1 MNRIIRVHEEAGQ
14 RELGGKGYALA
25 CAQRAGFPVPP
36 FLAIPP
42 AVCEAIR
49 TASGAIEFPEA
60 LRHELATS
68 LAELCPN
75 GEWTA
80 VRSSAVDEDGARCS
94 FAGQLQ
100 SFLFVT
106 ADEVAARIADVWRS
120 AYSEQVVAYRRQ
132 RGIFQAPRPPA
143 VLVQRM
149 VNAGAAGVAF
159 SADPVSGRRGT
170 CVVAAVRGVADR
182 LVSGERNADTWHVD
196 RAGRIVSRA
205 LAGPQACLDD
215 REVQEVV
222 RLARRCTHHF
232 GRPQDIEWA
241 IEGGRL
247 HLLQSRPITSLAARP
262 DPDGA
267 LAIWDSSNIGESYGG
282 VTTPLTFSYIR
293 HAYKHVYR
301 QLCHVGGVDPA
312 AIKTHDDVF
321 GRMLGLVAG
330 RVHYNLLG
338 WYRLLAFTPGF
349 SHNRR
354 FLDEMLGIRVET
366 SAEILSRVQPQ
377 GSRAGGLARIAWQC
391 ITLLRNY
398 ITVEHRNDSFR
409 NRLNAALAPV
419 QPGLEEMRADEL
431 AEYFRAL
438 QRSLLTK
445 WDAPLV
451 NDFFAMIF
459 HGLLRR
465 LVERWFEPG
474 DRGLPNDLLSGE
486 PGIISVEPA
495 RRIRLMAG
503 IAAGDPE
510 LVALLCHGRL
520 EDILRRAQAN
530 TAFHATYCDYLELF
544 GDRCLEELKLESTTL
559 FDDPLPLLRTLGR
572 LASSAQR
579 TVPGDLSNPRETAQ
593 RRVRGVLGRNPL
605 KFLVFDWV
613 LRNARARVRDRENLR
628 FERTRVFGR
637 VRRIFVEIGK
647 RMWEIELLESPRD
660 IFWLELDEIL
670 GFIEGTATCTNLKG
684 LAALRKA
691 EFERYHGGETPDRR
705 FETRGIVHH
714 GNSFRAATGTIVA
727 GSGDERSATGCCPGK
742 VRGPARVI
750 RSPEN
755 AEIHP
760 GEILIAERTDPGWVM
775 LFASAAGLVIEHGS
789 LLSHAAIVARELGIP
804 AVIGVTGACRWLAD
818 GDIVE
823 LDGATGTVRR
833 IEQPVCGV
841 EMRSAA

>member
-1 MNRIIRVHEEAGQ
+1 MNRIILMHDDAGPL
-14 RELGGKGYALA
+14 EFGGKGYALA
-25 CAQRAGFPVPP
+25 CAHRAGFPVPP

-42 AVCEAIR
+42 SVCEASR
-49 TASGAIEFPEA
+49 AASGAIEFPET
-60 LRHELATS
+60 LRRELAAS
-68 LAELCPN
+68 LKVLCPN
-75 GEWTA
+75 GEPTA
-80 VRSSAVDEDGARCS
+80 VRSSAVDEDGARYS
-94 FAGQLQ
+94 FAGQLE

-106 ADEVAARIADVWRS
+106 ADEVTARIADVWRS
-120 AYSEQVVAYRRQ
+120 AYSEQVAAYRKQ
-132 RGIFQAPRPPA
+132 RGMFRAPRPPV

-149 VNAGAAGVAF
+149 VDASAAGVAF

-182 LVSGERNADTWHVD
+182 LVSGERSGDTWHVD
-196 RAGRIVSRA
+196 RTGRIVSRA
-205 LAGPQACLDD
+205 LTGPRACLDD
-215 REVQEVV
+215 REVQEVA
-222 RLARRCTHHF
+222 RLARRCASHF

-241 IEGGRL
+241 IEGERL
-247 HLLQSRPITSLAARP
+247 YLLQSRPITSLTERP

-282 VTTPLTFSYIR
+282 VITPLTFSFIR
-293 HAYKHVYR
+293 HAYQHVYR
-301 QLCHVGGVDPA
+301 QLCHVGGVDPE
-312 AIKTHDDVF
+312 AIRDHDDVF
-321 GRMLGLVAG
+321 GRMLGLISG

-354 FLDEMLGIRVET
+354 FLDEMLGIKAKT
-366 SAEILSRVQPQ
+366 PAEVLQRPPPR
-377 GSRAGGLARIAWQC
+377 GSCAGGVARLAWQC
-391 ITLLRNY
+391 ITLVRNY
-398 ITVEHRNDSFR
+398 LTVEGR
-409 NRLNAALAPV
+409 NRRFRQRLDQALAPV

-431 AEYFRAL
+431 ADYFRAL
-438 QRSLLTK
+438 ERSLLAK

-465 LVERWFEPG
+465 VVERWFEAG

-520 EDILRRAQAN
+520 DDILRRTQAN
-530 TAFHATYCDYLELF
+530 TAFHAAYHDYLERF

-559 FDDPLPLLRTLGR
+559 FDDPLPLLRTVGR
-572 LASSAQR
+572 FASGAARSIS
-579 TVPGDLSNPRETAQ
+579 GEISSPREKAE
-593 RRVRGVLGRNPL
+593 RRVREVLARNPF
-605 KFLVFDWV
+605 KFLVFGWL
-613 LRNARARVRDRENLR
+613 LRNARWRVRDRENLR
-628 FERTRVFGR
+628 FERTRVFGQ

-647 RMWEIELLESPRD
+647 RLWAVDLLESPRD
-660 IFWLELDEIL
+660 IFWLVLDEIL
-670 GFIEGTATCTNLKG
+670 GFIDGTATCTNLKG

-691 EFERYHGGETPDRR
+691 EFERYRSGETPDRR
-705 FETRGIVHH
+705 FETRGIVYH
-714 GNSFRAATGTIVA
+714 GNSFMAANA
-727 GSGDERSATGCCPGK
+727 AAADESGDLRSATGCCPGK

-760 GEILIAERTDPGWVM
+760 GEILVAERTDPGWVM

-804 AVIGVTGACRWLAD
+804 AVIGVSGACRWLSD
-818 GDIVE
+818 GEIVE
-823 LDGATGTVRR
+823 LDGAAGTVRR
-833 IEQPVCGV
+833 LEQQARGA

>member
-1 MNRIIRVHEEAGQ
+1 MKRIIHMHDAAGP
-14 RELGGKGYALA
+14 RELGAKGYALA

-42 AVCEAIR
+42 AVCAAAR
-49 TASGAIEFPEA
+49 TSAGAFEFPQA
-60 LRHELATS
+60 LRHELAAS
-68 LAELCPN
+68 LTELCPN
-75 GEWTA
+75 GELAA

-100 SFLFVT
+100 SFLFVR
-106 ADEVAARIADVWRS
+106 ADEVAARIVDVWRS
-120 AYSEQVVAYRRQ
+120 AYAEQVTAYRARHGV
-132 RGIFQAPRPPA
+132 RQAPRPPA

-149 VNAGAAGVAF
+149 VNASTAGVAF

-170 CVVAAVRGVADR
+170 SVVAAVHGVADQ
-182 LVSGERNADTWHVD
+182 LVSGARNADTWHVD
-196 RAGRIVSRA
+196 RAGNIVRRVV
-205 LAGPQACLDD
+205 AGPQACLDD
-215 REVQEVV
+215 GKLREVVQ
-222 RLARRCTHHF
+222 LARRCAHHM

-241 IEGGRL
+241 IADGKL
-247 HLLQSRPITSLAARP
+247 HLIQSRPITSLCAHP

-293 HAYKHVYR
+293 KAYQHVYR
-301 QLCHVGGVDPA
+301 QLCAIGGVDRA
-312 AIKTHDDVF
+312 VIADHDDVF

-338 WYRLLAFTPGF
+338 WYRLLALIPGF

-366 SAEILSRVQPQ
+366 AAEILSRLQPQ
-377 GSRAGGLARIAWQC
+377 GQHAGGRARSAWQC
-391 ITLLRNY
+391 LTLLRNY
-398 ITVEHRNDSFR
+398 LTVERRNGRFR
-409 NRLNAALAPV
+409 RRLDAALAPA
-419 QPGLEEMRADEL
+419 QPALEEMRADEL
-431 AEYFRAL
+431 ADYFRAL
-438 QRSLLTK
+438 ERALLTK

-465 LVERWFEPG
+465 LIERWIGPAQ
-474 DRGLPNDLLSGE
+474 RGLANDLLSGE

-495 RRIRLMAG
+495 RRMRAMAA
-503 IAAGDPE
+503 IAANDRE
-510 LVALLCHGRL
+510 LAALLCHGRL
-520 EDILRRAQAN
+520 EDILRQAPAN
-530 TAFHATYCDYLELF
+530 AAFHAAYCAYLERF

-559 FDDPLPLLRTLGR
+559 VDDPLPLLRTVGR
-572 LASSAQR
+572 LAVGAGR
-579 TVPGDLSNPRETAQ
+579 AVPAGVANPRYAAE
-593 RRVRGVLGRNPL
+593 RRVREILGRNPL
-605 KFLVFDWV
+605 KLLVFGWV
-613 LRNARARVRDRENLR
+613 LRNARARMRDRENLR

-637 VRRIFVEIGK
+637 VRRIFIEIGK
-647 RMWEIELLESPRD
+647 RLWALELLQSPRD

-670 GFIEGTATCTNLKG
+670 GFIDGTATCTNLTG
-684 LAALRKA
+684 LAALRQA
-691 EFERYHGGETPDRR
+691 EFARYRGGETPDRR
-705 FETRGIVHH
+705 FETRGIVSH
-714 GNSFRAATGTIVA
+714 GNRFRSASTTAAA
-727 GSGDERSATGCCPGK
+727 ESGDARSATGCCPGT

-750 RSPEN
+750 RSPAN
-755 AEIHP
+755 AAIHP

-823 LDGATGTVRR
+823 LDGANGAVRR
-833 IEQPVCGV
+833 LDQHACGV
-841 EMRSAA
+841 AMRSSA